1 MAKLSLLSNPKMNTI
16 LPNRVHIVGE
26 IYVQPV
32 NVIKLVASINYTTI
46 HLADGKQY
54 MVALTISKVHKV
66 LLPYGQFIRPHRRHV
81 INLAYVL
88 QQTSDGLLLN
98 NNETIDCSRRRRKEV
113 KTRLREL
120 NKLTPA
126 RRKRL

>member
-1 MAKLSLLSNPKMNTI
+1 MDKV
-16 LPNRVHIVGE
+16 LPTRVHIVGE

-32 NVIKLVASINYTTI
+32 NVIKLVASVNYTTI
-46 HLADGKQY
+46 YLADGNRY
-54 MVALTISKVHKV
+54 IVALTISKVHKV
-66 LLPYGQFIRPHRRHV
+66 LLPHGQFIRSHRSHV

-88 QQTSDGLLLN
+88 QQTSNGLLLN

-113 KTRLREL
+113 KTKLREL

-126 RRKRL
+126 HRKRL